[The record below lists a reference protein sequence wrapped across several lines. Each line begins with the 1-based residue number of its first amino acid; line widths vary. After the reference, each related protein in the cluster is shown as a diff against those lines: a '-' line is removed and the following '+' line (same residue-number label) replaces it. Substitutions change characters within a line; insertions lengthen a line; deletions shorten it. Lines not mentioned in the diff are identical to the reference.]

1 MCHNRFQHNRPRS
14 RQDRSKKLPEGR
26 QVTAKEPEHFS
37 NKRGQPGCAVG
48 ASRLKPD
55 EVVGT
60 DKSPRKYI
68 NNP

>member
-1 MCHNRFQHNRPRS
+1 MCHNRFQQPATKQAGPVQEMSAGQAGHN
-14 RQDRSKKLPEGR
+14 EGAR
-26 QVTAKEPEHFS
+26 AFFEQK
-37 NKRGQPGCAVG
+37 GQSSCAAG